1 MYSYLKVEIRGP
13 EESSFHEERISMLGS
28 LARLSLLT
36 INRVKSNPNAACCK
50 QSTGSQQPIIIIV
63 LFS

>member
-1 MYSYLKVEIRGP
+1 MYNYLKVEIRGP

-36 INRVKSNPNAACCK
+36 INRVKSNPMRLAANRV
-50 QSTGSQQPIIIIV
+50 QEVSSQ
-63 LFS
+63 